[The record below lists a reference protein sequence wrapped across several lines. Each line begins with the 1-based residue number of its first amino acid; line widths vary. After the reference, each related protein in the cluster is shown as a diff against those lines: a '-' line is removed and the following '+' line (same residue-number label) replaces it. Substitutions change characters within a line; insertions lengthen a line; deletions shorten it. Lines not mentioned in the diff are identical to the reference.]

1 MSNTIKNIT
10 ATIIFEG
17 SALNR
22 DEKIGGNI
30 LSIKKL
36 NVNGEVKSFISKV
49 ALRHYLFSTLM
60 KNDEG
65 IWKETKVTGQ
75 GQVVQF
81 DITEEDILTSAE
93 LDAFGYMYTI
103 SGEASVIRKAP
114 VGITKAISI
123 SPYSQDYAFYA
134 NHDLIKRGKEQGLA
148 LNPNPY
154 NKEEHTSMYKYTITI
169 DSNIFGKD
177 RWLVNSEPEFDNN
190 EFLVIKLGSEA
201 KKLRVNEVENHGE
214 KKYYKTDN
222 GKVHYNEIANN
233 VFEVIFELNEEL
245 KKKRILSILEAI
257 RNGFYAQSSGEVN
270 TIIPLFMIASGVK
283 IPSPIFHPYIDVQRD
298 VSGLKVIGIEDALN
312 NSWIN
317 SQHVFLFDS
326 QRLPVSIIN
335 QKITRNWDDFL
346 RDVGLID

>member
-60 KNDEG
+60 KNGDG
-65 IWKETKVTGQ
+65 IWKDTKVTGQ

-103 SGEASVIRKAP
+103 RKKASVIRKAT

-134 NHDLIKRGKEQGLA
+134 NHDLISRGQKQGLV

-177 RWLVNSEPEFDNN
+177 KWLVNFKPEFNN
-190 EFLVIKLGSEA
+190 NLLEIKLGSKV
-201 KKLRVNEVENHGE
+201 KKLEINEVEDHEG
-214 KKYYKTDN
+214 KKYYKTNN
-222 GKVHYNEIANN
+222 GRVYFNELSDT

-245 KKKRILSILEAI
+245 KKKRILSILKAI
-257 RNGFYAQSSGEVN
+257 RNGLYAQSSGEAN
-270 TIIPLFMIASGVK
+270 TIIPLFMIVSGVK
-283 IPSPIFHPYIDVQRD
+283 IPSPIFHPYIDVKKD
-298 VSGLKVIGIEDALN
+298 TSGLNVIGIEDGLN

-317 SQHVFLFDS
+317 SKKVFLFDS
-326 QRLPVSIIN
+326 QRLSVSILN
-335 QKITRNWDDFL
+335 EKITRDWDEFL
-346 RDVGLID
+346 RDVGLND